1 MIPVLHNYLIVGAV
15 LFTLGAVGFV
25 TRRNLFLMV
34 LSVEMMLQGVS
45 VNLVAFGRYWGDM
58 SGQSFTVFV
67 LTVAACEAAI
77 ALSLVLALYQRR
89 ATLDVGAWRDLAEP
103 STEPAGL
110 VDEPVGAEPMESG
123 LHGTLIAAEGARH
136 G

>member
-15 LFTLGAVGFV
+15 LFTFGAIGFV

-45 VNLVAFGRYWGDM
+45 INLVAYGRYWGNM

-89 ATLDVGAWRDLAEP
+89 STLDVCVWKDLGEPSVEPQGLVDDPVAAEP
-103 STEPAGL
+103 SEA
-110 VDEPVGAEPMESG
+110 G
-123 LHGTLIAAEGARH
+123 LHGTLIASEGARH